1 MKDTIE
7 DSLLRQNDNGIESSC
22 FTLKQNY
29 ECDVKLSENRYMEFG
44 GGGVCSILVLIRLI
58 QL

>member
-7 DSLLRQNDNGIESSC
+7 DSLLRQNDNGIESPC
-22 FTLKQNY
+22 FTLKQKY

-44 GGGVCSILVLIRLI
+44 GGGVVFRSWLG
-58 QL
+58 